1 MRALRLRAGKS
12 YLERSIQHLYPFELS
27 CDITTP
33 TQEHTMNAE
42 AEEFRPRRD
51 ANEIARVRIN
61 DLANDD
67 RKGPFNEQY
76 LITND

>member
-1 MRALRLRAGKS
+1 
-12 YLERSIQHLYPFELS
+12 
-27 CDITTP
+27 
-33 TQEHTMNAE
+33 MNAE